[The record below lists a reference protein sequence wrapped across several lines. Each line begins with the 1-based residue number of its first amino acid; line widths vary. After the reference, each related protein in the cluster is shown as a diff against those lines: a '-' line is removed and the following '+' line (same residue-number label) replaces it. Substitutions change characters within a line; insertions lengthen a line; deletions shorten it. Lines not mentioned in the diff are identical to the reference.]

1 MEITQILLVIVILG
15 LASIMSV
22 IGVEVFF
29 IFREFKKSMKKVNKM
44 LDDFGLITES
54 VAKPIA
60 GFSGFVT
67 GIKSGADAI
76 RLLTKDTKKKEKK
89 EKTSEKK

>member
-1 MEITQILLVIVILG
+1 MEITQVLLIVVILV
-15 LASIMSV
+15 LASIMSI

-29 IFREFKKSMKKVNKM
+29 IFREFKKSMKKFNKM
-44 LDDFGLITES
+44 LDDVGLITES

-60 GFSGFVT
+60 GFSGFIT

-76 RLLTKDTKKKEKK
+76 KLLTKNTKKKK

>member
-1 MEITQILLVIVILG
+1 MEITQVLLIVVILV
-15 LASIMSV
+15 LASIMSI

-29 IFREFKKSMKKVNKM
+29 IFREFKKSMKKFNKM
-44 LDDFGLITES
+44 LDDVGLITES

-60 GFSGFVT
+60 GFSGFIT

-76 RLLTKDTKKKEKK
+76 KLLTKDTKKKK

>member
-1 MEITQILLVIVILG
+1 MEITQVLLIIVILA
-15 LASIMSV
+15 LASIMSI

-29 IFREFKKSMKKVNKM
+29 IFRELKKSMKKFNKM
-44 LDDFGLITES
+44 LDDIGLITES

-60 GFSGFVT
+60 GFSGFIT

-76 RLLTKDTKKKEKK
+76 KLLTRDTKKKK